1 MYWPGAPRFLP
12 TETEIPLLVDHNME
26 RQVGVVHEL
35 FKLYWIDGG
44 PWICARAPSPTL
56 PSGLKRHET
65 KASFGRWDI
74 HSTPVGESLR
84 VTSAFVKEVSLLIA
98 TEPNEPLAYVLSVG
112 PTEKRIARASREPA
126 PTSGGEVFPHPAR
139 CGHPPTDGRTHHR
152 GALMGTLRRGHP
164 HPQGWFTDARK
175 EQPRLVRIYSAV
187 PRTTSRGGSS

>member
-44 PWICARAPSPTL
+44 PWICARATVTDPPIW
-56 PSGLKRHET
+56 LKRHET
-65 KASFGRWDI
+65 KASFGRRDT

-98 TEPNEPLAYVLSVG
+98 TEPNEPLAYVLSV
-112 PTEKRIARASREPA
+112 
-126 PTSGGEVFPHPAR
+126 
-139 CGHPPTDGRTHHR
+139 
-152 GALMGTLRRGHP
+152 
-164 HPQGWFTDARK
+164 
-175 EQPRLVRIYSAV
+175 
-187 PRTTSRGGSS
+187 